1 MEGALGNGIIVGVG
15 CVEVIHM
22 VSGCARGEMEVGCG
36 SRDEI
41 GGVDDHEAT
50 RRLMVTF
57 VVLPEDRWG

>member
-1 MEGALGNGIIVGVG
+1 MIWFLDVGRGGWGNVG
-15 CVEVIHM
+15 
-22 VSGCARGEMEVGCG
+22 GCARGEMEVGCG
-36 SRDEI
+36 FRDEI